1 VHTDGS
7 ASLCSGVRL
16 WRALPLNNTVQMISF
31 FMDGPDVVRW
41 ELTQADPSGAC
52 RLAIHHARGVSV
64 EFFRTAAMALLRV
77 QELENLLAAARGMS
91 LAQTG
96 LAS

>member
-1 VHTDGS
+1 VHTPGC
-7 ASLCSGVRL
+7 AKLRTAVRL
-16 WRALPLNNTVQMISF
+16 WRALPLNNTTRMISF

-41 ELTQADPSGAC
+41 ELTQADSSGAC

-64 EFFRTAAMALLRV
+64 EFFKTAAMALLRV